1 MAHGHGHGHT
11 HGTWTW
17 TWRTAQAAV
26 APSPCAWSSPLT
38 LAPFPLHQAVRLP
51 HHLGPAPTCW
61 GQLKGIYAS
70 SARTEALRSHVTE
83 HHVRDQARE
92 INLQLSG
99 IGAAPQLLWL
109 TLSALRCP
117 LPPLW
122 QQTGPTLFVHL
133 TSGEHRQNH
142 PLTGVFRETVRSLC
156 DLTPKALVSQAQVDS
171 LGWLLFAD
179 KHGAPY
185 FYNFHSGQYQPHFP
199 DVKEVGGCN
208 MLRRG
213 AITSNAAAHSK
224 RLPTYVSARDHTATL
239 LASGV
244 TDAVGLE
251 AASCP
256 LRAMDLWL
264 RPTLLS
270 QLLAM
275 GSYLGVHAL
284 DEPHNM
290 WVAHL
295 ALCLPVPAA
304 WATHVE
310 LSSGRSYYH
319 NSLLGLTQWE
329 LPQWSYCR
337 GLLAALR
344 SASYPPTDPTQPYTP
359 LQQRLQSLRDAMMRR
374 SRVCNYVTA
383 LSGAKRF
390 SASADTA
397 GDSKRTSRER
407 RAYAA
412 H

>member
-1 MAHGHGHGHT
+1 M
-11 HGTWTW
+11 
-17 TWRTAQAAV
+17 
-26 APSPCAWSSPLT
+26 
-38 LAPFPLHQAVRLP
+38 
-51 HHLGPAPTCW
+51 
-61 GQLKGIYAS
+61 
-70 SARTEALRSHVTE
+70 
-83 HHVRDQARE
+83 
-92 INLQLSG
+92 
-99 IGAAPQLLWL
+99 
-109 TLSALRCP
+109 
-117 LPPLW
+117 
-122 QQTGPTLFVHL
+122 
-133 TSGEHRQNH
+133 
-142 PLTGVFRETVRSLC
+142 
-156 DLTPKALVSQAQVDS
+156 
-171 LGWLLFAD
+171 
-179 KHGAPY
+179 
-185 FYNFHSGQYQPHFP
+185 
-199 DVKEVGGCN
+199 
-208 MLRRG
+208 
-213 AITSNAAAHSK
+213 
-224 RLPTYVSARDHTATL
+224 
-239 LASGV
+239 
-244 TDAVGLE
+244 GLE

-295 ALCLPVPAA
+295 ALCLPLPAA

-319 NSLLGLTQWE
+319 NALLGLTQWE